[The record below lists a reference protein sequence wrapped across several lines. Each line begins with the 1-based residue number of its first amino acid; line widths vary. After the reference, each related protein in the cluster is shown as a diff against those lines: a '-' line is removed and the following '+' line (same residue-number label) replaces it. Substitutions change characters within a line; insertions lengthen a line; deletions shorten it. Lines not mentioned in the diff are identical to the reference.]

1 MITQHCELLPVH
13 DDVMT
18 KNSPTTDATRRHD
31 YLPAAGH
38 DLFLPAYDLLTR
50 VLGFRRAYRTL
61 LDQAGLRSGMTVL
74 EVGCGT
80 GNLIIA
86 ARQARPGIT
95 ATGCDPDPLALRRA
109 ERKARAMTDLTFDRG
124 YVQRL
129 PYADEAFDRVLSS
142 MMWHHLDDDT
152 KGSAAEQIFRVLR
165 PGGELHLVDIGGEV
179 SADDGVLARRL
190 MRSAHAAGN
199 RGDAIPRQLRGAGF
213 ECTQVG
219 TQRVRVFGQ
228 VAFFRAV
235 RPA

>member
-1 MITQHCELLPVH
+1 
-13 DDVMT
+13 MT
-18 KNSPTTDATRRHD
+18 ENTPTTESTRGHD

-61 LDQAGLRSGMTVL
+61 IDQADLHSGMTVL

-86 ARQARPGIT
+86 ARQAHPGIE

-109 ERKARAMTDLTFDRG
+109 ERKARGRTDVIFDRG
-124 YVQRL
+124 YVQNL
-129 PYADEAFDRVLSS
+129 PYADGMFDRVLSS
-142 MMWHHLDDDT
+142 MMWHHLDDDA

-165 PGGELHLVDIGGEV
+165 PGGELHLVDVGGEV
-179 SADDGVLARRL
+179 PADDGALARRL

-199 RGDAIPRQLRGAGF
+199 RGDAIPRQLSAVGF

-219 TQRVRVFGQ
+219 HQRVRVFGH
-228 VAFFRAV
+228 VAFFKAV
-235 RPA
+235 RPV

>member
-1 MITQHCELLPVH
+1 
-13 DDVMT
+13 MT
-18 KNSPTTDATRRHD
+18 ENTPTTEATGHHD

-38 DLFLPAYDLLTR
+38 DMFLPAYDLLTR
-50 VLGFRRAYRTL
+50 ALGFRRAYRTL
-61 LDQAGLRSGMTVL
+61 IAQADLRDGMTVL

-80 GNLIIA
+80 GNLIVA
-86 ARQARPGIT
+86 AHQAHPGIA

-109 ERKARAMTDLTFDRG
+109 ERKARGLTGVTFDRG
-124 YVQRL
+124 YAQRL
-129 PYADEAFDRVLSS
+129 PHADGVFDRVLSS

-152 KGSAAEQIFRVLR
+152 KDAAAEQIFRVLR

-179 SADDGVLARRL
+179 SAEDGVLARRL

-219 TQRVRVFGQ
+219 HQRVRVFGH